1 MAQNPSYEN
10 GGRRTP
16 GAQSETQ
23 DVQEALRGTEES
35 PERPK
40 HPLPGWLESPPGW
53 LESVPGWLEAWPN
66 FECFLVSRLSPN
78 SYDCN

>member
-1 MAQNPSYEN
+1 MARNPSYQS

-35 PERPK
+35 PEQPK
-40 HPLPGWLESPPGW
+40 HPLPGWLESPAGW